1 MSIAQ
6 VLQQAVKKLKSR
18 DIISAELDAELLLA
32 EAISRPREYVLA
44 HPEQKLTVKQAAK
57 FKALL
62 KRRQSYEPIAHILG
76 RKEFFGLEFKVNKNV
91 LIPRPETETLCELAL
106 DYISQNK
113 IKKIIDV
120 GTGSGAIAL
129 AIKKSLPQ
137 AEVLAVDD
145 SAPALFLARQNVK
158 RHKYNIKFLKS
169 DLVKN
174 IPDHWLAGSVIV
186 TNLPY
191 LDRATIKKYS
201 KSLKKQLA
209 HEPPGAL
216 FAASHGT
223 AAYAELFRQLTI
235 RPIKPRAVFCEI
247 GPCHW
252 QEYYKV
258 AEKYFP
264 ASAIKIK
271 QDLAGKK
278 RVLVIDLSVI

>member
-1 MSIAQ
+1 MSISEI
-6 VLQQAVKKLKSR
+6 LRPAVKKLKNR
-18 DIISAELDAELLLA
+18 NIISAELDAELLLA
-32 EAISRPREYVLA
+32 FVLARPREYVLA
-44 HPEQKLTVKQAAK
+44 HPEFKLTAKQLNK
-57 FKALL
+57 FKNLL
-62 KRRQSYEPIAHILG
+62 KRRINYEPIAYILG

-91 LIPRPETETLCELAL
+91 LIPRPETETLCELA
-106 DYISQNK
+106 IEFIRANK
-113 IKKIIDV
+113 IKKIVDV

-129 AIKKSLPQ
+129 AVKKSLPQ
-137 AEVLAVDD
+137 MEVLAVDD
-145 SAPALFLARQNVK
+145 SISALLLARQNAK
-158 RHKYNIKFLKS
+158 LHKFKINFLKS

-223 AAYAELFRQLTI
+223 AAYAGLFKQLVA
-235 RPIKPRAVFCEI
+235 RPVKPRAVFCEI

-264 ASAIKIK
+264 ATAIKIEP
-271 QDLAGKK
+271 DLAGKK
-278 RVLVIDLSVI
+278 RCLIIEFDN